1 MSDSFDSITQEG
13 LKILETLADMP
24 FEECCS
30 LGRNFTNALTRRP
43 SIYAVKHR
51 TQGILYVGKAKYTK
65 ERFRD
70 GHKAFF
76 WAWLERF
83 DPEDVRIAFA
93 LLSYRQWSQLLSEL
107 ETIILQASKP
117 PYNVIIP
124 MRD

>member
-1 MSDSFDSITQEG
+1 MSDQVKQEG
-13 LKILETLADMP
+13 LRILEILASTS
-24 FEECCS
+24 FEECYPLNRS
-30 LGRNFTNALTRRP
+30 FHNRLRRGP
-43 SIYAVKHR
+43 SIYAVRHK

-65 ERFRD
+65 ERFAD

-83 DPEDVRIAFA
+83 DPDEVRIVFVF
-93 LLSYRQWSQLLSEL
+93 LSFPQWSQLISEL

-117 PYNVIIP
+117 PYNVVIP